1 MDHLS
6 APVRPGQAPAA
17 AAHDATATPRVAS
30 WVLGPFQEN
39 GYLVADPA
47 TGAAALVDPGD
58 DGDRLVAA
66 VRDAVRQHDL
76 TLEAVWLTHG
86 HLDHVG
92 ALAEV
97 KEAFDLPVYLHAL
110 DRPVFDFAPR
120 AATMYGL
127 PWSPQPAPDRT
138 YEEGDELALG
148 GLRFRV
154 MHAPGHSP
162 GHVMLVGHGVALGG
176 DVLFQGSVGR
186 VDLPL
191 ADPRAFSETLGRVA
205 ALPPETVV
213 YPGHGPP
220 TTVGRELATNP
231 FLNGGARVRGG

>member
-1 MDHLS
+1 VDDLS
-6 APVRPGQAPAA
+6 APVRPAAGAVAP
-17 AAHDATATPRVAS
+17 TAPRVAS
-30 WVLGPFQEN
+30 WVLGPLQEN

-47 TGAAALVDPGD
+47 TGAAALVDPGA
-58 DGDRLVAA
+58 DGDQLVAA
-66 VRDAVRQHDL
+66 VRGMVREHDL
-76 TLEAVWLTHG
+76 KLDAVWLTHG

-110 DRPVFDFAPR
+110 DRRVFDLSPR
-120 AATMYGL
+120 AAELYGL

-138 YEEGDELALG
+138 YDEGDELVLG
-148 GLRFRV
+148 DLRFRV
-154 MHAPGHSP
+154 LHAPGHSP
-162 GHVMLVGHGVALGG
+162 GHVILVGHGIALGG

-186 VDLPL
+186 VDLP
-191 ADPRAFSETLGRVA
+191 ASDPRAFSQTLARVA

-220 TTVGRELATNP
+220 TTIGRELASNP